1 MQEPTSLKNP
11 IDVMYLIH
19 IALRAEA
26 ANVERVAE
34 ELKEGGTLQNFK
46 LAFNRWAAALVFHA
60 EQEDLFIS
68 APLTAKA
75 ADVGGNGRTAH
86 SHSSFVDSS
95 SSLADRVKAAMV
107 AHEDRTHMEL
117 LEAIED
123 VLEILNSEIGKT
135 SIITR
140 TKQHLS
146 RQVVTLR
153 IVQEDH
159 LETEEMLVMPLLRAK
174 MSEAD
179 QLRAAG
185 AMLLDPD
192 ADDPHWVLDWVSSA
206 LSQEHQRLLSQLEPR
221 LIALQ
226 ADVE

>member
-1 MQEPTSLKNP
+1 MHELTSLDNP

-19 IALRAEA
+19 KALRAEA

-34 ELKEGGTLQNFK
+34 ELEEGGTLQNFK
-46 LAFNRWAAALVFHA
+46 LAFNRWATALVFHA
-60 EQEDLFIS
+60 EQEDLFIT
-68 APLTAKA
+68 APLTATA
-75 ADVGGNGRTAH
+75 ADVGSDGSTAH
-86 SHSSFVDSS
+86 SHSSLVDSP

-107 AHEDRTHMEL
+107 AQEDRTHVEL

-135 SIITR
+135 SVITR

-159 LETEEMLVMPLLRAK
+159 LETEEALVMPLLRDK
-174 MSEAD
+174 MCEGD
-179 QLRAAG
+179 QLRAAK
-185 AMLLDPD
+185 AMLLDSG
-192 ADDPHWVLDWVSSA
+192 AGDPHWVLDWVSKE
-206 LSQEHQRLLSQLEPR
+206 LSQGERQLLSDLEPR
-221 LIALQ
+221 LHALR
-226 ADVE
+226 ATIE